1 MHGVHDLGGM
11 DGFGPVQAEPES
23 AEPVFHAP
31 WEGRVYGMVR
41 SLGPPR
47 QVEHRHGP
55 PRPRA
60 PGARPVP
67 PKLLLRELV
76 RRTLHQLVEAGLV
89 TPEELASGRAS
100 EPAPDALRGLVLRPG
115 EVAGVPLAGPDY
127 NRPASSPPRFKPGDR
142 VRALV
147 RRPRGHTREPRYV
160 HGRAGVVHEHY
171 GAHVFADLSAE
182 GVDEGH
188 HLYSVRFD
196 ARELWGDSADPTSV
210 VYVDLFEDYLEPESP
225 LPSAGEG

>member
-23 AEPVFHAP
+23 SEPVFHAP

-41 SLGPPR
+41 SLGRLGKWNIDKGRYARER
-47 QVEHRHGP
+47 Q
-55 PRPRA
+55 A
-60 PGARPVP
+60 PAQY
-67 PKLLLRELV
+67 LRNSYYESWLAGLC
-76 RRTLHQLVEAGLV
+76 TQLVEAGLV
-89 TPEELASGRAS
+89 TPEELASGQAAG
-100 EPAPDALRGLVLRPG
+100 PAPDALRELVLRPG
-115 EVAGVPLAGPDY
+115 QAAGIPLAGPDY
-127 NRPASSPPRFKPGDR
+127 NRPAPAPPRFKPGDR

-171 GAHVFADLSAE
+171 GAQVYADLAAE

-210 VYVDLFEDYLEPESP
+210 VYVDLFEDYLEPAE
-225 LPSAGEG
+225 